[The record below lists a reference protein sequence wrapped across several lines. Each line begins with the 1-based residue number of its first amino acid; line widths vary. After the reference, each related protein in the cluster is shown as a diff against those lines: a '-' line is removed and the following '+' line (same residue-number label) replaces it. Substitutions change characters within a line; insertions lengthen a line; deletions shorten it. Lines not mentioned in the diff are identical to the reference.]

1 MLKDELLKNVAE
13 LTTDILVEQ
22 AETDE
27 AKAKVKVSRKL
38 VAAVLEA
45 FEDVIVDS
53 ISADITDTIT
63 FGKLGKFIGKE
74 VPEKHGVTAL
84 NGKEWVKPAHREIG
98 FRVGSAVKDL

>member
-1 MLKDELLKNVAE
+1 MLKDTLLKNVAE

-27 AKAKVKVSRKL
+27 AKAKVKG
-38 VAAVLEA
+38 
-45 FEDVIVDS
+45 VIVDS

>member
-38 VAAVLEA
+38 VC
-45 FEDVIVDS
+45 I
-53 ISADITDTIT
+53 
-63 FGKLGKFIGKE
+63 
-74 VPEKHGVTAL
+74 
-84 NGKEWVKPAHREIG
+84 AHEI
-98 FRVGSAVKDL
+98 

>member
-1 MLKDELLKNVAE
+1 MLKDTLLKNVTD

-38 VAAVLEA
+38 VAVLEA
-45 FEDVIVDS
+45 FEGVIVDS

-74 VPEKHGVTAL
+74 IPEKHGVTAL

>member
-22 AETDE
+22 AETE
-27 AKAKVKVSRKL
+27 EEKAKVKITKKL
-38 VAAVLEA
+38 AAAFLQA
-45 FEDVIVDS
+45 FEGVIVDS
-53 ISADITDTIT
+53 ISADITDTVT